1 MKKLLS
7 VIAATVLAFG
17 FASCSGD
24 LHDKEISPLY
34 IQGTCWSDENPRTAL
49 EIVDD
54 TTQKISFT
62 YTGQTGWDAK
72 ANEVRFKIAA
82 TPSGWTDDFG
92 GDDNN
97 DLSLV
102 VNSDYVETHS
112 RKNEGL
118 PDTKHIV
125 LSGLDMDTEYTIYI
139 QYVAASNKVS
149 IKYKGPDPIPTVDI
163 SAVADSTLNKF
174 EMSEKNKS
182 YSLEVTGEGKDYE
195 FTLFNGKDS
204 YGLTAT
210 TDILG
215 KKDVAFV
222 KNGKVA
228 KFKADDKKKYLISVN
243 LSEDGDI
250 TATVVPALYNFKY
263 ALSYLCSNY
272 GDYPLD
278 WKADGNNQKAVVTI
292 PAGTKNAWGAENTA
306 NLEFGVTDTTS
317 WGTKFTGAVLGLNN
331 AFDLELGADKNNFT
345 CVNPSKEDIT
355 VTLIASEKAV
365 TAAVTQASVDANALC
380 FTEPLAA
387 FNSNYGNYTLL
398 WKPTEN
404 AGEYKAEV
412 NIPAGTKNGWGAA
425 DTADLE
431 FGICN
436 DGKWGV
442 KYTGGVLL
450 TKGTAV
456 ALTKGAEANNKASI
470 NPSAA
475 DVVITVIATKD
486 TVKASF

>member
-1 MKKLLS
+1 MKKILS
-7 VIAATVLAFG
+7 FLAAGALALG
-17 FASCSGD
+17 LIGCSGD

-34 IQGTCWSDENPRTAL
+34 IEGTCWTTREAL

-62 YTGQTGWDAK
+62 YTGQTGWDAL
-72 ANEVRFKIAA
+72 ANEVHFKVIT
-82 TPSGWTDDFG
+82 TPSDWKDDFG
-92 GDDNN
+92 GSDTE

-102 VNSDYVETHS
+102 VNGDYVETHS

-118 PDTKHIV
+118 PNTKHIV

-149 IKYKGPDPIPTVDI
+149 IKYEGPDPIPTVDI
-163 SAVADSTLNKF
+163 SAIAGSTFNKF
-174 EMSEKNKS
+174 KMSEKNKS

-210 TDILG
+210 KDILG
-215 KKDVAFV
+215 EKDVAFV
-222 KNGKVA
+222 KDGKVA

-243 LSEDGDI
+243 LSEEGDI

-263 ALSYLCSNY
+263 GLSYLCSNY
-272 GDYPLD
+272 GDYDLT
-278 WKADGNNQKAVVTI
+278 WVADGNNQKAVVTI

-306 NLEFGVTDTTS
+306 DLEFGVTDTTS

-331 AFDLELGADKNNFT
+331 AFDLELGADKNNFA

-355 VTLIASEKAV
+355 VTLIASEKGV

-398 WKPTEN
+398 WKPTGN

-412 NIPAGTKNGWGAA
+412 KIPAGTKNGWGAA

-436 DGKWGV
+436 DGSWGV

-450 TKGTAV
+450 TKNTAV

-475 DVVITVIATKD
+475 DVVITVVATKD

>member
-1 MKKLLS
+1 MKKILS
-7 VIAATVLAFG
+7 FLAAGALALG
-17 FASCSGD
+17 LIGCSGD

-34 IQGTCWSDENPRTAL
+34 IEGTCWTTREAL

-62 YTGQTGWDAK
+62 YTGQTGWDAL
-72 ANEVRFKIAA
+72 ANEVHFKVIT

-102 VNSDYVETHS
+102 VNGDYVETHS

-118 PDTKHIV
+118 PNTKHIV

-139 QYVAASNKVS
+139 QYAAASNKVS

-182 YSLEVTGEGKDYE
+182 YSLEVTGKGKDYE

-210 TDILG
+210 ADILG

-263 ALSYLCSNY
+263 GLSYLCSNY
-272 GDYPLD
+272 GDYSLD

-355 VTLIASEKAV
+355 VTLIASEKGV

-412 NIPAGTKNGWGAA
+412 KIPAGTKNGWGAA

-436 DGKWGV
+436 DGSWGV

-450 TKGTAV
+450 TKDTAV

-475 DVVITVIATKD
+475 DVVITVVATKD

>member
-1 MKKLLS
+1 MKKILS
-7 VIAATVLAFG
+7 FLAAGALALG
-17 FASCSGD
+17 LIGCSGD

-34 IQGTCWSDENPRTAL
+34 IEGTCWTTREAL

-62 YTGQTGWDAK
+62 YTGQTGWNALV
-72 ANEVRFKIAA
+72 NEVHFKVIT

-92 GDDNN
+92 GSDTE

-102 VNSDYVETHS
+102 VNGDYVETHS

-149 IKYKGPDPIPTVDI
+149 IKYEGPDPIPTVDI
-163 SAVADSTLNKF
+163 SAIAGSTFNKF
-174 EMSEKNKS
+174 KMSEKNKS

-210 TDILG
+210 KDILG
-215 KKDVAFV
+215 KKDVVFV
-222 KNGKVA
+222 KDGKVA

-243 LSEDGDI
+243 LSEEGDI

-263 ALSYLCSNY
+263 GLSYLCSNY
-272 GDYPLD
+272 GDYDLT
-278 WKADGNNQKAVVTI
+278 WVADGNNQKAVVTI

-306 NLEFGVTDTTS
+306 DLEFGVTDTKS

-331 AFDLELGADKNNFT
+331 AFDLELGADKNNFA

-355 VTLIASEKAV
+355 VTLIASEKGV
-365 TAAVTQASVDANALC
+365 TAAVTQDSVDANALC

-398 WKPTEN
+398 WKPTGN

-412 NIPAGTKNGWGAA
+412 KIPAGTKNGWGAA

-436 DGKWGV
+436 DDSWGV

-456 ALTKGAEANNKASI
+456 ALAKGADANNKASI

-475 DVVITVIATKD
+475 DVVITVVATKD

>member
-1 MKKLLS
+1 MKKILS
-7 VIAATVLAFG
+7 FLAAGALALG
-17 FASCSGD
+17 LIGCSGD

-34 IQGTCWSDENPRTAL
+34 IEGTCWTTREAL

-62 YTGQTGWDAK
+62 YTGQTGWEAL
-72 ANEVRFKIAA
+72 ANEVHFKVIT

-92 GDDNN
+92 G
-97 DLSLV
+97 
-102 VNSDYVETHS
+102 SDTEALTLTLNGEFAETHS

-149 IKYKGPDPIPTVDI
+149 IKYEGPDSIPTVDI
-163 SAVADSTLNKF
+163 SAIAGSTFNKF
-174 EMSEKNKS
+174 KMSEKNKS

-210 TDILG
+210 KDILG
-215 KKDVAFV
+215 EKDVAFV
-222 KNGKVA
+222 KDGKVA

-243 LSEDGDI
+243 LSEEGDI

-263 ALSYLCSNY
+263 GLSYLCSNY
-272 GDYPLD
+272 GDYDLT
-278 WKADGNNQKAVVTI
+278 WVADGNNQKAVVTI

-306 NLEFGVTDTTS
+306 DLEFGVTDTTS

-331 AFDLELGADKNNFT
+331 AFDLELGADKNNFA

-355 VTLIASEKAV
+355 VTLIASEKGV

-398 WKPTEN
+398 WKPTGN

-412 NIPAGTKNGWGAA
+412 KIPAGTKNGWGAA

-436 DGKWGV
+436 DGSWSV

-450 TKGTAV
+450 TKDTAV

-475 DVVITVIATKD
+475 DVVITVVATKD

>member
-1 MKKLLS
+1 MKKILS
-7 VIAATVLAFG
+7 FLAAGALALG
-17 FASCSGD
+17 LIGCSGD

-34 IQGTCWSDENPRTAL
+34 IEGTCWTTREAL

-72 ANEVRFKIAA
+72 ANEVHFKIVA

-102 VNSDYVETHS
+102 VNGDYVETHS

-149 IKYKGPDPIPTVDI
+149 IKYEGPDPIPTVDI
-163 SAVADSTLNKF
+163 SAIAGSTFNKF
-174 EMSEKNKS
+174 KMSEKNKS

-210 TDILG
+210 KDILG

-222 KNGKVA
+222 KDGKVA

-243 LSEDGDI
+243 LSEEGDI

-263 ALSYLCSNY
+263 GLSYLCSNY
-272 GDYPLD
+272 GDYELT
-278 WKADGNNQKAVVTI
+278 WVADGNNQKAVVTI
-292 PAGTKNAWGAENTA
+292 PAGTKNGWDAGKDTA
-306 NLEFGVTDTTS
+306 DLSFGVTDTTS

-331 AFDLELGADKNNFT
+331 AFDLELGANDNNSA

-355 VTLIASEKAV
+355 VTLIASEKGV

-412 NIPAGTKNGWGAA
+412 KIPAGTKNGWSTGN

-436 DGKWGV
+436 DGSWGV

-450 TKGTAV
+450 TKNTAV

-475 DVVITVIATKD
+475 DVVITVVATKD

>member
-1 MKKLLS
+1 MKKILS
-7 VIAATVLAFG
+7 FLAAGALALG
-17 FASCSGD
+17 LIGCSGD

-34 IQGTCWSDENPRTAL
+34 IEGTCWTTREAL

-62 YTGQTGWDAK
+62 YTGQTGWEAL
-72 ANEVRFKIAA
+72 ANEVHFKVIT
-82 TPSGWTDDFG
+82 TPSGWNDDFG
-92 GDDNN
+92 GSDTE

-102 VNSDYVETHS
+102 VNGDYVETHS

-118 PDTKHIV
+118 SDTKHIV

-149 IKYKGPDPIPTVDI
+149 IKYEGPDPIPTVDI
-163 SAVADSTLNKF
+163 SAVAGSTFNKF
-174 EMSEKNKS
+174 KMSEKNKS

-210 TDILG
+210 ADILG

-222 KNGKVA
+222 KDGKVA

-263 ALSYLCSNY
+263 GLSYLCSNY
-272 GDYPLD
+272 GNYSLD
-278 WKADGNNQKAVVTI
+278 WNADGNNQKAVVTI
-292 PAGTKNAWGAENTA
+292 PAGTKNAWSGPDTA
-306 NLEFGVTDTTS
+306 DLEFGVTDTTS

-331 AFDLELGADKNNFT
+331 AFDLEFGADKNNFAY
-345 CVNPSKEDIT
+345 VNPSKEDIT
-355 VTLIASEKAV
+355 VTLIASEKGV

-380 FTEPLAA
+380 FTEPLVA

-412 NIPAGTKNGWGAA
+412 KIPAGTKNAWAPGK

-436 DGKWGV
+436 DGSWGV

-456 ALTKGAEANNKASI
+456 ALTKGADANNKASI

-475 DVVITVIATKD
+475 DIVITVVATKD

>member
-1 MKKLLS
+1 MKKILS
-7 VIAATVLAFG
+7 FLAAGALALG
-17 FASCSGD
+17 LIGCSGD

-34 IQGTCWSDENPRTAL
+34 IEGTCWTTREAL

-62 YTGQTGWDAK
+62 YTGQTGWEAL
-72 ANEVRFKIAA
+72 ANEVHFKVIT
-82 TPSGWTDDFG
+82 TPSGWNDDFG
-92 GDDNN
+92 GSDTE

-102 VNSDYVETHS
+102 VNGDYVETHS

-149 IKYKGPDPIPTVDI
+149 IKYEGPDPIPTVDI
-163 SAVADSTLNKF
+163 SAVAGSTFNKF
-174 EMSEKNKS
+174 KMSEKNKS

-210 TDILG
+210 KDILG

-222 KNGKVA
+222 RDGKVA

-263 ALSYLCSNY
+263 GLGYLCSNY
-272 GDYPLD
+272 GNYSLD
-278 WKADGNNQKAVVTI
+278 WNADGNNQKAVVTI
-292 PAGTKNAWGAENTA
+292 PAGTKNVWSGPDTA
-306 NLEFGVTDTTS
+306 DLEFGVTDTTS

-331 AFDLELGADKNNFT
+331 AFDLELGADKNNT
-345 CVNPSKEDIT
+345 ACVNPSNEDIT
-355 VTLIASEKAV
+355 VTLIASEKGV

-412 NIPAGTKNGWGAA
+412 KIPAGTKNGWAPGK

-436 DGKWGV
+436 DGSWGV

-456 ALTKGAEANNKASI
+456 ALTKGADANNKASI

-475 DVVITVIATKD
+475 DIVITVVATKD

>member
-1 MKKLLS
+1 MKKILS
-7 VIAATVLAFG
+7 FLAAGALALG
-17 FASCSGD
+17 LIGCSGD

-34 IQGTCWSDENPRTAL
+34 IEGTCWTTREAL

-62 YTGQTGWDAK
+62 YTGQTGWEAL
-72 ANEVRFKIAA
+72 ANEVHFKVIT
-82 TPSGWTDDFG
+82 TPSGWNDDFG
-92 GDDNN
+92 GSDTE

-102 VNSDYVETHS
+102 VNGGYVETHS

-149 IKYKGPDPIPTVDI
+149 IKYEGPDPIPTVDI
-163 SAVADSTLNKF
+163 SAVAGSTFNKF
-174 EMSEKNKS
+174 KMSEKNKS
-182 YSLEVTGEGKDYE
+182 YSLEVTGKGKDYE

-210 TDILG
+210 KDILG
-215 KKDVAFV
+215 EKDVAFV
-222 KNGKVA
+222 KDGKVA

-243 LSEDGDI
+243 LSEEGDI

-263 ALSYLCSNY
+263 GLSYLCSNY
-272 GDYPLD
+272 GNYDLT
-278 WKADGNNQKAVVTI
+278 WVADGNNQKAVVTI

-306 NLEFGVTDTTS
+306 DLEFGVTDTTS

-331 AFDLELGADKNNFT
+331 AFDLELGADKNNFA

-355 VTLIASEKAV
+355 VTLIASEKGV

-398 WKPTEN
+398 WKPTGN

-412 NIPAGTKNGWGAA
+412 KIPAGTKNGWGAA

-436 DGKWGV
+436 DGSWGV

-450 TKGTAV
+450 TKDTAV
-456 ALTKGAEANNKASI
+456 ALTKDAEANNKASI

-475 DVVITVIATKD
+475 DVVITVVATKD

>member
-1 MKKLLS
+1 MKKILS
-7 VIAATVLAFG
+7 FLAAGALALG
-17 FASCSGD
+17 LIGCSGD

-34 IQGTCWSDENPRTAL
+34 IEGTCWTTREAL

-62 YTGQTGWDAK
+62 YTGQTGWDAL
-72 ANEVRFKIAA
+72 ANEVHFKVIT

-92 GDDNN
+92 GDDNE

-102 VNSDYVETHS
+102 VNGDYVETHS

-125 LSGLDMDTEYTIYI
+125 LSALDMDTEYTIYI

-149 IKYKGPDPIPTVDI
+149 IKYEGPDPIPTVDI
-163 SAVADSTLNKF
+163 SAVAGSTFNKF
-174 EMSEKNKS
+174 KMSEKNKS

-210 TDILG
+210 KDILG
-215 KKDVAFV
+215 EKDVAFV
-222 KNGKVA
+222 KDGKVA

-243 LSEDGDI
+243 LSEEGDI

-263 ALSYLCSNY
+263 GLSYLCSNY
-272 GDYPLD
+272 GDYDLT
-278 WKADGNNQKAVVTI
+278 WVADGNNQKAVVTI

-306 NLEFGVTDTTS
+306 DLEFGVTDTTS

-331 AFDLELGADKNNFT
+331 AFDLELGADKNNFA

-355 VTLIASEKAV
+355 VTLIASEKGV
-365 TAAVTQASVDANALC
+365 TAAVTQDSVDANALC

-398 WKPTEN
+398 WKPTGN

-412 NIPAGTKNGWGAA
+412 KIPAGTKNVWGAA

-436 DGKWGV
+436 DGSWGV

-450 TKGTAV
+450 TKDTAV
-456 ALTKGAEANNKASI
+456 ALTKGANANNKASI

-475 DVVITVIATKD
+475 DVVITVVATKD